1 MIRAGIKVPEDYPTI
16 QEAIDAANPGNTIC
30 VSSSSR
36 PYYEN
41 IYFKNKHDLKLI
53 GENKISTIIDGRF
66 GTDGNAVLIDEESYN
81 VTISGF
87 TVKNGNVGI
96 QVWGENHTITDNIIL
111 GNEVGVE
118 CYGVENNLIN
128 NRFICNTHQAR
139 DYGTLDYRKKREN
152 LWDYNYW
159 SDYAGRDEDGDGIG
173 DTLYHIRLVNSIMN
187 IDKFPLFLIKRVIP
201 IPEKPSYS
209 HDENVTISVGML
221 EDVEIDRVILNW
233 TRDSGWKQENMTY
246 SLGKWVG
253 EIKPLPYLP
262 TVPIQY
268 KIHARTC
275 CGVWVESRT
284 YSYSIYDRKPPE
296 IGKPVQ
302 IPVSVT
308 ENEPV
313 IIRVNMSEPINASRL
328 LNATLHWEANGR
340 QGDIPMKVIKR
351 TVVKGNEIVT
361 MEATISGQPRRFN
374 VTYYIEAFDNAKN
387 VQKSK
392 NYSYIVG
399 FVSLKTPEILDFM
412 IGEGEIKDFT
422 FSIGNEGI
430 SILNWSISIPNGEWK
445 KWIKSV
451 DPKKGLLQG
460 SKNIDVK
467 VKVNAT
473 GLTIKSHYWG
483 KLEVAS
489 NGGNKSIY
497 ILLTVT
503 RIIIDRSLVSADRC
517 DVNSTQT
524 IYFHAVWGH
533 NFSAVQNGMLN
544 ITCMDYKTKTSDW
557 AIHMT
562 NATGWVSFT
571 NSSLTV
577 EKKTWNV
584 TGVNCGG
591 ITSYNQTAPNPS
603 IIWDRIQIKL
613 AIQNDRIKV
622 GENATIMWSG
632 KYEYDNTTFSGSL
645 TLNDTRTQYATLGER
660 GYTTL
665 SISDP
670 HHGLE
675 AFTSNSITC
684 TCEEVPF
691 WTQWAFLMVVT
702 VVTAMGGGVLTT
714 LALWTLRAYK
724 KKS

>member
-1 MIRAGIKVPEDYPTI
+1 
-16 QEAIDAANPGNTIC
+16 
-30 VSSSSR
+30 
-36 PYYEN
+36 
-41 IYFKNKHDLKLI
+41 
-53 GENKISTIIDGRF
+53 
-66 GTDGNAVLIDEESYN
+66 
-81 VTISGF
+81 
-87 TVKNGNVGI
+87 
-96 QVWGENHTITDNIIL
+96 
-111 GNEVGVE
+111 
-118 CYGVENNLIN
+118 
-128 NRFICNTHQAR
+128 
-139 DYGTLDYRKKREN
+139 
-152 LWDYNYW
+152 
-159 SDYAGRDEDGDGIG
+159 
-173 DTLYHIRLVNSIMN
+173 
-187 IDKFPLFLIKRVIP
+187 
-201 IPEKPSYS
+201 
-209 HDENVTISVGML
+209 
-221 EDVEIDRVILNW
+221 
-233 TRDSGWKQENMTY
+233 
-246 SLGKWVG
+246 
-253 EIKPLPYLP
+253 
-262 TVPIQY
+262 
-268 KIHARTC
+268 
-275 CGVWVESRT
+275 
-284 YSYSIYDRKPPE
+284 
-296 IGKPVQ
+296 
-302 IPVSVT
+302 
-308 ENEPV
+308 
-313 IIRVNMSEPINASRL
+313 
-328 LNATLHWEANGR
+328 
-340 QGDIPMKVIKR
+340 
-351 TVVKGNEIVT
+351 
-361 MEATISGQPRRFN
+361 MEATIPGQPRRFN

-387 VQKSK
+387 PQKSK
-392 NYSYIVG
+392 NYSYIVE

-430 SILNWSISIPNGEWK
+430 SILNWSISIPNGEWE

-451 DPKKGLLQG
+451 DPKNGLLTG

-467 VKVNAT
+467 VKVDAT
-473 GLTIKSHYWG
+473 GLTIKSYYMG

-503 RIIIDRSLVSADRC
+503 RIIIDRSLVSDDRC

-544 ITCMDYKTKTSDW
+544 ITCMDDETKTSDW

-571 NSSLTV
+571 NSSLTL

-603 IIWDRIQIKL
+603 IIWDRIKIKL

-632 KYEYDNTTFSGSL
+632 TYEYDNTTFSGSL
-645 TLNDTRTQYATLGER
+645 ALNDTRTQYATPGGR
-660 GYTTL
+660 CYTTL

-675 AFTSNSITC
+675 AFTSNSVTC
-684 TCEEVPF
+684 ISEEVPF

-714 LALWTLRAYK
+714 LAFWTLRAYK